1 MRSRMPSC
9 VRDCNNRRR
18 LQRTAFM
25 VSRVVRQAER
35 PISLGLTDGRHRD
48 LLPYPSG
55 RAEASLDTSSGEIA
69 MAAQAPFL
77 VADQLTRAY
86 GRTIALDHV
95 DLAARQGSV
104 LAVLGPNGCGK
115 TTTVRIFATLL
126 RADSGRALVGGHDVA
141 ADAAAVRAMIGL
153 AGQYAAVDQFL
164 TGQENLE
171 LVAEL
176 RHLRRGE
183 SRREAER
190 LLARFGLTGAAG
202 RLVRTYSGGMRRR
215 LDLAAALIGHPLM
228 LFLDEPTTGLDP
240 GSRHELWDLIGEQA
254 AAGATVLLT
263 TQYMEE
269 ADQLADQV
277 AVLDRGQVIATGSPP
292 ELKAK
297 VGGDHLE
304 LTVPDSDERQ
314 AARELLGAR
323 AEPAG
328 AAEPQII
335 RIPLQAGGGVPT
347 AIVAELAD
355 RGVRVS
361 DLQVH
366 RPTLEDVFLRLT
378 GQPVPTAPAPRGRR

>member
-1 MRSRMPSC
+1 
-9 VRDCNNRRR
+9 
-18 LQRTAFM
+18 
-25 VSRVVRQAER
+25 
-35 PISLGLTDGRHRD
+35 
-48 LLPYPSG
+48 
-55 RAEASLDTSSGEIA
+55 

-86 GRTIALDHV
+86 GTTLALDHV
-95 DLAARQGSV
+95 DLATRQGSV

-153 AGQYAAVDQFL
+153 AGQYVAVDQFL
-164 TGQENLE
+164 TGQENLG

-183 SRREAER
+183 SRRQAER
-190 LLARFGLTGAAG
+190 LLARLGLAGAAG

-215 LDLAAALIGHPLM
+215 LDLAAALIGNPPV

-240 GSRHELWDLIGEQA
+240 GSRRELWDLIGEQA
-254 AAGATVLLT
+254 AAGVTVVLT

-269 ADQLADQV
+269 ADLLADQV
-277 AVLDRGQVIATGSPP
+277 AVLDCGRVIATGSPP

-304 LTVPDSDERQ
+304 LTVPDPNQRQ

-323 AEPAG
+323 AEPAD
-328 AAEPQII
+328 AAEPQIV
-335 RIPLQAGGGVPT
+335 RVPLQAGGGVPT
-347 AIVAELAD
+347 AIVAELAGC
-355 RGVRVS
+355 GVRVS

-378 GQPVPTAPAPRGRR
+378 GQPVPTAPVPRKGRR